1 MQKKTNRKPTR
12 SRFTLLRQLCN
23 LIPNHL
29 VPGLARQYDAEAK
42 SRTFKPWS
50 HVVSLIYAQLTH
62 ALGLND
68 VCDALHLN
76 SGPLSALR
84 GATAPSKN
92 ALSHANRERD
102 AGMAEVLFW
111 KMLEELQRI
120 APHFGSARRPR
131 FAFRFKRMIHVVDST
146 TIQLVARCMDWA
158 KHRRR
163 KAAAKCHVRL
173 NLQSLL
179 PHFAIVDTAREH
191 DNVRAREL
199 CAGVRAGEIVIF
211 DKAYVDFE
219 HLADLAIR
227 GVFWVTRA
235 KDNLEYRVVRNFQPG
250 RVDNIVADE
259 LIELTSTASRKAYP
273 NWMRRVVALVEID
286 GELREMVFLT
296 NNVAWSAQ
304 TIADLY
310 RCRWSIE
317 VFFKELKQTLQL
329 ADFLGHNANAVRW
342 QVWTALLVYLL
353 LRFCAFLSQWGHSF
367 TRLFALVRSALWQKL
382 ELTSLLELYG
392 TAGGGGRFLGT
403 PQQAY
408 LPGLI

>member
-1 MQKKTNRKPTR
+1 
-12 SRFTLLRQLCN
+12 
-23 LIPNHL
+23 
-29 VPGLARQYDAEAK
+29 
-42 SRTFKPWS
+42 
-50 HVVSLIYAQLTH
+50 
-62 ALGLND
+62 
-68 VCDALHLN
+68 
-76 SGPLSALR
+76 
-84 GATAPSKN
+84 
-92 ALSHANRERD
+92 
-102 AGMAEVLFW
+102 
-111 KMLEELQRI
+111 
-120 APHFGSARRPR
+120 
-131 FAFRFKRMIHVVDST
+131 
-146 TIQLVARCMDWA
+146 
-158 KHRRR
+158 
-163 KAAAKCHVRL
+163 VRL

-219 HLADLAIR
+219 HLADLAMR
-227 GVFWVTRA
+227 EVFWVTRA
-235 KDNLEYRVVRNFQPG
+235 KDNLEYRVVRKFQQG
-250 RVDNIVADE
+250 RVDNILADD
-259 LIELTSTASRKAYP
+259 LIELTSTPSRKAYP

-286 GELREMVFLT
+286 GQLREMVFLT
-296 NNVAWSAQ
+296 NNVDWSAQ

-382 ELTSLLELYG
+382 ELTSLLEVYG
-392 TAGGGGRFLGT
+392 TAGGGGRFIAT

-408 LPGLI
+408 LPGLT